1 MREALA
7 EADIAAREGEVPIG
21 AVVVYEGKVIARAH
35 NRRELDEDPSAH
47 AEFSAMLE
55 AARALGRWR
64 LSGCTVYVTLEPCCM
79 CAGLMVNAR
88 IDRCVY
94 GARDSK
100 GGAVGTLYNLA
111 ADPRLNHRFSV
122 TAGVL
127 EDECAE
133 VLRSFFGTLRN
144 RATAGGQD
152 GSDASAPPAEA
163 SRRRGAAAPA
173 CGFASGQD
181 GADACTAKAAAGK
194 ARGRAQALERA
205 VVGPG
210 GVRPRRV
217 LVALDS
223 FKGSASSEQANAWL
237 AEGLHRGNP
246 ELAVE
251 TLPVGDGGE
260 GTASALASAL
270 GAERRVV
277 RCHDLA
283 GREVEASYLLFDES
297 DESEAAQVLG
307 NNAGRS
313 SGRGAFIEMAQVAGL
328 ALSDTSESM
337 ALAGSTRGVG
347 ELLLDAVGQ
356 GASTLYLCLG
366 GSATS
371 DGGSGMLSALGARLL
386 NDGGDPIQ
394 GGLPGFVDVAQID
407 LAPALQALAHARLVA
422 LCDVTNPLVGPRGAI
437 KVFGVQ
443 KGLAPDSLDELD
455 RRMIRYGSLLDA
467 AVRRVGDPQ
476 FRSLPG
482 VPGAGAAGGVGAAVL
497 ALGGTVT
504 SGIDAVLDL
513 VGFDASAREA
523 DVVITGEGMLD
534 EQSAAGKTPVGVA
547 RRAREG
553 GRPTIAVVGG
563 RAECL
568 DAVYRSG
575 IDFVLPIIRQPMPL
589 KEAMTPEQTRAN
601 LVCAGETLAR
611 LLSW

>member
-1 MREALA
+1 MYGRAAGMRGYTAPASGTGSAADRLVDEGFMREALA

-127 EDECAE
+127 EEECAE

-152 GSDASAPPAEA
+152 GSGASAPPAEA
-163 SRRRGAAAPA
+163 PRRRGAAAPA

-260 GTASALASAL
+260 GTASALVSAL

-307 NNAGRS
+307 NNAGGS
-313 SGRGAFIEMAQVAGL
+313 SGRGAFIEMAEVAGL
-328 ALSDTSESM
+328 ALSDMSESM

-347 ELLLDAVGQ
+347 ELLLDAFV
-356 GASTLYLCLG
+356 
-366 GSATS
+366 
-371 DGGSGMLSALGARLL
+371 LL
-386 NDGGDPIQ
+386 DEN
-394 GGLPGFVDVAQID
+394 LPFGRKDRQI
-407 LAPALQALAHARLVA
+407 LQAPDLRAFLGFRNV
-422 LCDVTNPLVGPRGAI
+422 VRKIGVW
-437 KVFGVQ
+437 FGLFKQ
-443 KGLAPDSLDELD
+443 MPEAPGHNRVVSAFDE
-455 RRMIRYGSLLDA
+455 
-467 AVRRVGDPQ
+467 
-476 FRSLPG
+476 
-482 VPGAGAAGGVGAAVL
+482 AVL
-497 ALGGTVT
+497 ALD
-504 SGIDAVLDL
+504 DAEAVRDGFCKRRLFCNEECAVGHDL
-513 VGFDASAREA
+513 EDAYTHA
-523 DVVITGEGMLD
+523 D
-534 EQSAAGKTPVGVA
+534 S
-547 RRAREG
+547 
-553 GRPTIAVVGG
+553 
-563 RAECL
+563 
-568 DAVYRSG
+568 
-575 IDFVLPIIRQPMPL
+575 L
-589 KEAMTPEQTRAN
+589 KN
-601 LVCAGETLAR
+601 LVKKQFIVVR
-611 LLSW
+611 